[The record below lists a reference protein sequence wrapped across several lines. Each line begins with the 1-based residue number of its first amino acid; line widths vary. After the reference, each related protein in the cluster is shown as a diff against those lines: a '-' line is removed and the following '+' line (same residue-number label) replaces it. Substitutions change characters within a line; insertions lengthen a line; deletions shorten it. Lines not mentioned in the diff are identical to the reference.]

1 MPKHN
6 SSLKEIRKTEGW
18 TLFLDRDGVINTRL
32 VDDYVKQWE
41 DFEFLPGVL
50 EAIKKFNNLFINI
63 FVVTNQQGVGKGLMS
78 VETLNSI
85 HSKMV
90 EMIRQNGGRIDR
102 TYFCPDLK
110 ESNSLY
116 RKPNVGM
123 GLKAR
128 KEFPSVRFRKSM
140 IAGDSIG
147 DMQFGKRLGMITVLI
162 SDSDELIKKFPG
174 VIDFRFN
181 SLEDLANYID

>member
-1 MPKHN
+1 MPKLSN
-6 SSLKEIRKTEGW
+6 SLNDIRKTEGW
-18 TLFLDRDGVINTRL
+18 SLFLDRDGVINTRL
-32 VDDYVKQWE
+32 VDDYVKCWE
-41 DFEFLPGVL
+41 DFEFLPGVP
-50 EAIKKFNNLFINI
+50 EAIKTFNDLFINI
-63 FVVTNQQGVGKGLMS
+63 FVVTNQQGIGKGLMS

-85 HSKMV
+85 HSRMV
-90 EMIRQNGGRIDR
+90 DAIIAKGGRIDQI
-102 TYFCPDLK
+102 YFCPDLK

-147 DMQFGKRLGMITVLI
+147 DMQFGKKLGMITALI
-162 SDSDELIKKFPG
+162 SDSDELIKKHPG
-174 VIDFRFN
+174 VIDYRFN
-181 SLEDLANYID
+181 SLRDLANFII